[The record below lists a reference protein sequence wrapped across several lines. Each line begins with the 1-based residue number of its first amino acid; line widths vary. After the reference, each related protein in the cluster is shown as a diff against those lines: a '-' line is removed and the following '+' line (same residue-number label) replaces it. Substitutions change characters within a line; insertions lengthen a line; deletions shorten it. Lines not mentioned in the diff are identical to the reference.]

1 MASAPAPA
9 SALDAPDEDVPDLRT
24 PQGVDRLRAR
34 LEDPDWRVRVRALG
48 AMATALPPPERAIDA
63 EALAELRHED
73 AAFREELSDKLERDR
88 EEFEAVGEAMGWS
101 SRGAGTRH
109 LNDSLEETTLEDD
122 ERSGASGAGT
132 SPGFSASP
140 GGRRSR
146 GASPARTGADDS
158 AAAARASA
166 TTPASPM
173 KSPRK
178 RSGSLCGCGSATDAA
193 EPTRVSNPPSGGQA
207 VVESAFSG
215 KETSAE
221 TRFAAG
227 ADANA
232 RALEPEPAVDAR
244 DVRVRTADASPETAL
259 DLPSES
265 VSEELPRLDPAAV
278 TRLLHACAPLR
289 RARGGGPPRGRA
301 RRRVRRDQSRVRRRD
316 GSNRT

>member
-48 AMATALPPPERAIDA
+48 AMATALAPPERAIDA
-63 EALAELRHED
+63 EALAELRHAD

-122 ERSGASGAGT
+122 ERAFRASGAGT
-132 SPGFSASP
+132 SPGFNASP

-158 AAAARASA
+158 AAKTAA
-166 TTPASPM
+166 P
-173 KSPRK
+173 
-178 RSGSLCGCGSATDAA
+178 C
-193 EPTRVSNPPSGGQA
+193 EQ
-207 VVESAFSG
+207 
-215 KETSAE
+215 
-221 TRFAAG
+221 
-227 ADANA
+227 
-232 RALEPEPAVDAR
+232 
-244 DVRVRTADASPETAL
+244 
-259 DLPSES
+259 
-265 VSEELPRLDPAAV
+265 
-278 TRLLHACAPLR
+278 
-289 RARGGGPPRGRA
+289 
-301 RRRVRRDQSRVRRRD
+301 
-316 GSNRT
+316 

>member
-1 MASAPAPA
+1 MAVSVDLGTAVISALHSPRARRRPRGGDACAAMASAPAPA

-48 AMATALPPPERAIDA
+48 AMATALAPPERAIDA

-122 ERSGASGAGT
+122 ERAFRASGAGT
-132 SPGFSASP
+132 SPGAHASP

-207 VVESAFSG
+207 VVESAFSE

-232 RALEPEPAVDAR
+232 RALELEPAADAR
-244 DVRVRTADASPETAL
+244 DVASVRTT
-259 DLPSES
+259 
-265 VSEELPRLDPAAV
+265 
-278 TRLLHACAPLR
+278 TRL
-289 RARGGGPPRGRA
+289 G
-301 RRRVRRDQSRVRRRD
+301 RRRRSICLPNPNPSRKSFRASTPRR
-316 GSNRT
+316 